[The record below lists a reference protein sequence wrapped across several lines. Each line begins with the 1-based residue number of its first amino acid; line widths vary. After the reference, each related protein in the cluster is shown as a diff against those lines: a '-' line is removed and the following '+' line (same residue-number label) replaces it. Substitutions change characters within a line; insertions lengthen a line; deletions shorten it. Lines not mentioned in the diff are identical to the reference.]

1 VRQKTVSKAVGYA
14 YLVLMLGIVSFPVF
28 ISLITSLK
36 SSAEIYT
43 LPPSW
48 IPKDIRINNYLSMFK
63 VLPLSRAFLN
73 SVIVALGS
81 GGLTLG
87 AALPA
92 GYALARL
99 EFPGRRTFLFLVLS
113 SIMFSPVVIIVALFR
128 QFHSYGLLNTYA
140 SLILTDATFALPFS
154 IWLAT
159 AYIRSIPR
167 ELEEAASVDGAN
179 RAKALWHVILPTSLP
194 GVATVLIFGFIQG
207 WNEFLLAYTFMI
219 TDNMKP
225 LSVIMYSFVGYRGI
239 EWQYVTGA
247 ILLAA
252 IPAVTLFLIVQR
264 WLIGGLTLG
273 AVK

>member
-1 VRQKTVSKAVGYA
+1 MREKAVSKAVGFA
-14 YLVLMLGIVSFPVF
+14 YLVLMLGVVSFPVF
-28 ISLITSLK
+28 VSLITSLK

-48 IPKDIRINNYLSMFK
+48 IPKDIHVNNYLNMFK

-179 RAKALWHVILPTSLP
+179 RARALWHVIVPTSLP
-194 GVATVLIFGFIQG
+194 GVATVLIFGFIQA

>member
-1 VRQKTVSKAVGYA
+1 MREKTVSRAVGYA
-14 YLVLMLGIVSFPVF
+14 YLVLMLGVVSFPVF

-48 IPKDIRINNYLSMFK
+48 IPKDIHVNNYLNMFK

-81 GGLTLG
+81 GALTLS

-113 SIMFSPVVIIVALFR
+113 AIMFSPVVIIVALFR
-128 QFHSYGLLNTYA
+128 QFHFYGLLNTYA
-140 SLILTDATFALPFS
+140 ALILSDATFALPFS
-154 IWLAT
+154 IWMAT

-179 RAKALWHVILPTSLP
+179 RARALWHVVLPTSVP
-194 GVATVLIFGFIQG
+194 GVATVLIFAFIQA

-225 LSVIMYSFVGYRGI
+225 LSVILYSFVGYRGI

>member
-1 VRQKTVSKAVGYA
+1 MREKTVSKAVGFA

-28 ISLITSLK
+28 VSLITSLK

-48 IPKDIRINNYLSMFK
+48 IPKDIHVNNYLNMFK

-179 RAKALWHVILPTSLP
+179 RARALWHVIVPTSLP
-194 GVATVLIFGFIQG
+194 GVATVLIFGFIQA